1 MELSSISPLPFYL
14 YPILGY
20 LAIYAFV
27 YFGPLMKRVASSSL
41 KDEASE
47 LARRIDVEVQE
58 EQEKRTADH
67 EGKEKSVDESSE
79 EDEESSA
86 SGDEADAEDENTSS
100 ETDEESSTVARE
112 EHLSRTLESSFSSDL
127 VSQALQ
133 QLRTKYPH
141 GNFREFALE
150 RLPAY
155 ASYDERLTA
164 ARNMSGLFVLFGLLG
179 TMIKLNTIVQQI
191 GGAAGTDGS
200 GTMFL
205 DQMEGIMSN
214 IGGAFLSSI
223 YGLAL
228 TVIFLV
234 VIGLIDRL
242 MQQRFDRL
250 DEVVQGDLIP
260 GLAKLQLMKAPNL
273 SIGDLIDETS
283 SLLSDLNHT
292 VEGLTEGMQG
302 SLSELSGQIEGMMQD
317 FGSFQK
323 QYAELNNLIVQL
335 EEHSENI
342 EEVTHAIKG
351 AGRKL
356 IDPISEMNRDLNHAI
371 QEHVGAVEEAVEESA
386 RNRDQLA
393 ADFEA
398 LQQDVSRV
406 LAEVK
411 SLVRENLEQSDEH
424 QQEMAER
431 IEEQIQLVETQ
442 SEKVESQLEATAEA
456 LEAANSQKLRRL
468 IEDLDGEVREA
479 SGRLSDSAV
488 ELRKAS
494 KGLKRRGRSPRSLF
508 EWVHR
513 TVDEQ
518 MNENNR
524 S

>member
-1 MELSSISPLPFYL
+1 MLSLPFYL

-20 LAIYAFV
+20 LAIYAFF
-27 YFGPLMKRVASSSL
+27 YFGPLMKRFAASGL
-41 KDEASE
+41 KDEVSE
-47 LARRIDVEVQE
+47 LSRRIEMEVQD

-67 EGKEKSVDESSE
+67 EGETEQSE
-79 EDEESSA
+79 GGEDEEEPVS
-86 SGDEADAEDENTSS
+86 SS
-100 ETDEESSTVARE
+100 EQEVSDSRSDTEEESSGPTRQ
-112 EHLSRTLESSFSSDL
+112 EHLSRTLESSFSNDL
-127 VSQALQ
+127 IDQALQ

-150 RLPAY
+150 RLPSY
-155 ASYDERLTA
+155 AAYDERLTA
-164 ARNMSGLFVLFGLLG
+164 ARNMSGLFVLVGLLG

-191 GGAAGTDGS
+191 GGAAGTEGD

-228 TVIFLV
+228 TVIFLI
-234 VIGLIDRL
+234 VIGLIDRR
-242 MQQRFDRL
+242 MQARFDRL
-250 DEVVQGDLIP
+250 DEVVQKDLIP

-273 SIGDLIDETS
+273 SMGDLIDETS
-283 SLLSDLNHT
+283 SLLTDLNET

-302 SLSELSGQIEGMMQD
+302 SLSELSDQIEGMMQD

-356 IDPISEMNRDLNHAI
+356 VDPISEMNRDLNDAI
-371 QEHVGAVEEAVEESA
+371 QAHVGAVEEAVEESA

-393 ADFEA
+393 EDFQA
-398 LQQDVSRV
+398 LQQDVSRA

-424 QQEMAER
+424 QQELAER

-442 SEKVESQLEATAEA
+442 SEKVEAQLEATADA

-468 IEDLDGEVREA
+468 IEDLDSEVRTA
-479 SGRLSDSAV
+479 SGKLSESAV

-494 KGLKRRGRSPRSLF
+494 RGLKRRGKSPRSLF

-518 MNENNR
+518 VN
-524 S
+524 SQG

>member
-1 MELSSISPLPFYL
+1 MEFSSALNLPFYL
-14 YPILGY
+14 YPILVY
-20 LAIYAFV
+20 LALYALV
-27 YFGPLMKRVASSSL
+27 YFGPLMKWFASSGL
-41 KDEASE
+41 KDETNE
-47 LARRIDVEVQE
+47 LARRIEKEVQT
-58 EQEKRTADH
+58 EQEKRTAGH
-67 EGKEKSVDESSE
+67 EGKKEGATESEEEEDSGSATAVSDESSSDSD
-79 EDEESSA
+79 EDR
-86 SGDEADAEDENTSS
+86 SGP
-100 ETDEESSTVARE
+100 ARK
-112 EHLSRTLESSFSSDL
+112 EHLSRTLESSFSSEL
-127 VSQALQ
+127 VNQALQ

-150 RLPAY
+150 RLPSY

-191 GGAAGTDGS
+191 GGAAGTEGE
-200 GTMFL
+200 GTVFL
-205 DQMEGIMSN
+205 DKMEGIMSN

-228 TVIFLV
+228 TVFFLV
-234 VIGLIDRL
+234 LIGLIDRF
-242 MQQRFDRL
+242 MQRRFDRL
-250 DEVVQGDLIP
+250 DEVVQNDLIP

-273 SIGDLIDETS
+273 SIGDLIDETR
-283 SLLSDLNHT
+283 SLLSGLNET

-302 SLSELSGQIEGMMQD
+302 SLSELSDQIEGMMQD

-371 QEHVGAVEEAVEESA
+371 QAHMGAVEEAVEESA
-386 RNRDQLA
+386 QNRDQLS
-393 ADFEA
+393 ADFKG

-424 QQEMAER
+424 QQEMTER
-431 IEEQIQLVETQ
+431 IEKQIQLVEKQ

-468 IEDLDGEVREA
+468 IEDLDSEVRTA
-479 SGRLSDSAV
+479 SGKLSDSAV

-494 KGLKRRGRSPRSLF
+494 KGLKRKGRRPRSLF

-518 MNENNR
+518 MNENSR